1 MRNDIVIRVQNV
13 SKNFDEL
20 SVLKNISFE
29 MERGE
34 VLVMCGPSGCGKST
48 LLRCINGLEKIDSGQ
63 IWVNELPVHGSSH
76 KELMKIRSMVGIVF
90 QNFNLFPHM
99 TAIRNI
105 SLAPTKILGQNK
117 KEAEENA
124 MRLLEMVGIRD
135 KANSYPCVLSGGQR
149 QRLAIARALA
159 MKPQIMLFDEPTS
172 ALDPEMIEEVLN
184 VIRKLSS
191 DEKMTMIIV
200 THEIGFAKEIADR
213 AMLLVDRGIVEM
225 SDARTFFVNPRHQRT
240 KEFIRSILTH

>member
-1 MRNDIVIRVQNV
+1 MRHDTVIRVQNV
-13 SKNFDEL
+13 CKSFDGL
-20 SVLKNISFE
+20 LVLKDISFE
-29 MERGE
+29 MQRGE

-48 LLRCINGLEKIDSGQ
+48 LLRCINGLEKVDSGQ

-76 KELMKIRSMVGIVF
+76 KELMKIRLRVGIVF

-105 SLAPTKILGQNK
+105 SLAPIKILGQNK
-117 KEAEENA
+117 KQAKENA
-124 MRLLEMVGIRD
+124 MQLLEMVGISD

-159 MKPQIMLFDEPTS
+159 MKPEIMLFDEPTS
-172 ALDPEMIEEVLN
+172 ALDPEMIEEVLD
-184 VIRKLSS
+184 VIRRLSS

-200 THEIGFAKEIADR
+200 THEIGFAKEIADK
-213 AMLLVDRGIVEM
+213 AMLLEDTGIVET
-225 SDARTFFVNPRHQRT
+225 SDARVFFENPRHQRT